1 MKRFKYILAAT
12 IAILAIASCKKNNPI
27 QDEEWSSVGSVTGTW
42 HMSSWTGLTSADI
55 YVSFNDNGTFDLYQ
69 RLYSPVYEHLTGSW
83 TLNEGLLSGT
93 YEDGE
98 PWHADYNVLIRSTG
112 NEMILTAT
120 YNADDKATYVKAEI
134 PDEILSGDLCLKS
147 EGNAATAPEFRF
159 L

>member
-1 MKRFKYILAAT
+1 
-12 IAILAIASCKKNNPI
+12 
-27 QDEEWSSVGSVTGTW
+27 
-42 HMSSWTGLTSADI
+42 MSSWTVLTSADI

-120 YNADDKATYVKAEI
+120 YNADDKATYVRAEI
-134 PDEILSGDLCLKS
+134 PDEILSGDLSLKS